1 MRSAVVLL
9 FVALVGWA
17 VSSPRPARADT
28 AATGSGSGSGSDGS
42 SSAGFRTDKG
52 AFGLGLVLGE
62 PTGVCGKLYIRN
74 DQAIAVAAGATF
86 ISAGLQLS
94 GDYLFHPAILQ
105 DRDSFVMPLYLGP
118 GIRFIDYTGTGGYFA
133 VGIRG
138 VIGLAFDFKTAPV
151 DVFVEAAIV
160 LETGF
165 DKAHEGDAAI
175 NAGAGVRY
183 YF

>member
-9 FVALVGWA
+9 VLLVSA
-17 VSSPRPARADT
+17 AAARAD
-28 AATGSGSGSGSDGS
+28 AAAGSGSAGSGNSTSDAGN
-42 SSAGFRTDKG
+42 ATGFRTDKG
-52 AFGLGLVLGE
+52 AFGLGIVLGE

-86 ISAGLQLS
+86 ISAGLQLT

-105 DRDSFVMPLYLGP
+105 DRDSFVMPFYVGP
-118 GIRFIDYTGTGGYFA
+118 GIRFIDYTGTNGYFA

-138 VIGLAFDFKTAPV
+138 VIGLAFDFKTAPI
-151 DVFVEAAIV
+151 DVFVEAALV